1 MKHIILLSLI
11 FILTGCGGGSSGG
24 ESPDANNSSSSASD
38 VNNSSSSASD
48 VNDSSDS
55 GSTSND
61 SAAPLLESITAD
73 PVGDK
78 ITFRFNESIVISG
91 LATTDFEITQDG
103 DSVAISNIAVNG
115 GSVILTVSDLSNSA
129 LQVSYSPSA
138 NPIQDLAGNSTAS
151 FTQMV
156 VSDGYIRGAKVYAD
170 TNGNGI
176 PDESELIPGLTS
188 DALGQLVINGV
199 YGNAEIIIKDGVNV
213 DTGAI
218 NQLKL
223 TAPMGYSVINP
234 LSTLVQKIFASDDS
248 QTIGQ
253 AENTLQEA
261 LGITLAQGKSLSSYD
276 PISDVTENAIANRVA
291 TLQIATVLAIAAA
304 ADAADVSNQS
314 NIEAEALDNMVNIV
328 KATDGKITLN
338 NEIVRQIL
346 SDDNNTILVA
356 DEDITNATSAVVAME
371 TIKNSNFD
379 GGQIDL
385 AAEIARIIQVQAD
398 AIDKVKPAR
407 PTLTIDANQLKI
419 SFDTISTDG
428 TAAVGGDTIQ
438 VLDGNEEVLRYVLTD
453 ADISEG
459 YYSVHLSELPKL
471 DTQLTAKIID
481 IADNKSILSLA
492 SGIDTVPPSLT
503 SATTANFSEL
513 GVVYRAAI
521 DDSTDTVDEITYS
534 ISDTTNYPDEHKGLA
549 QSTVTIPELAEN
561 TQHVYVSSSTKS
573 EDGTQETIVIS
584 YNAED
589 TTTTGLGIRVHFD
602 SSAININGISDIFQ
616 NGLLSEPSDPVAD
629 DDNRDGDTN
638 TDQFVTLAWT
648 SVSGNWPNSAPVDLA
663 TITFDIDEDAI
674 GTSAINFT
682 ASSNA
687 AGFDFD
693 GQTHNLALKTI
704 KLSFDSAS
712 GALTLTSDLDLALL
726 PPFSFIL
733 TATDLA
739 GNKIEQTVTLNY
751 QYADKAGIK
760 RIFDKGQLGPEWD
773 TGIQGYDQDLNWESC
788 SNSSGCPNIDWAVVA
803 DVERGN
809 VLEVTHADTYKT
821 AGLYI
826 MSSNPVDLRN
836 AEIDGVLKLDIKVVS
851 GDRTIRFRPDCIYP
865 CAGAFYSK
873 SISEYNQ
880 WQTVTV
886 AVEDLIP
893 GGVDGNVLDL
903 EIVRSALVMEANSAT
918 KFRIDNAYFD
928 CGEVTTCAGV
938 SDLFVPVDWAATHED
953 PSQGFGNDEIPR
965 EYPGY
970 TMVWTDNFDGDAV
983 DRDNWNFDIGKGT
996 NGWGNGERQY
1006 YRQQNATVDDG
1017 VLIIEAT
1024 KHVPYIDI
1032 GDLTGIQYTSARLVT
1047 RDKMEFKYGR
1057 VDIRA
1062 VVAEGQGMWSAGWM
1076 LGANHSRVG
1085 WPQSGE
1091 IDIFET
1097 IGGQNR
1103 ESKMINN
1110 MFWDPDGLFTQ
1121 ADIVSRGLAE
1131 EFYIESSNSNETF
1144 ANQFHVFSLIWDEDT
1159 IQFEVDGVNTGNDI
1173 NLVGDLAETFRN
1185 PFYLLL
1191 NVAVGGAYP
1200 GYPDETT
1207 SFPDGMLVDY
1217 VRVYQRD
1224 SDGDGIADYALDGE
1238 TTLDESHNDPSN
1250 P

>member
-11 FILTGCGGGSSGG
+11 FILVGCGGGDSGG

-38 VNNSSSSASD
+38 VN
-48 VNDSSDS
+48 DSSDS
-55 GSTSND
+55 GSSASD

-91 LATTDFEITQDG
+91 ETTTDFQITQDG
-103 DSVAISNIAVNG
+103 DSVAISNITVDG

-151 FTQMV
+151 FTQLV

-176 PDESELIPGLTS
+176 PEESELIQGLTS
-188 DALGQLVINGV
+188 DALGQLVINGL
-199 YGNAEIIIKDGVNV
+199 YGNAEIIIKGGVNV

-223 TAPMGYSVINP
+223 TAPVGYSVINP
-234 LSTLVQKIFASDDS
+234 LSTLVQKIFASDDN
-248 QTIGQ
+248 QTIEQ
-253 AENTLQEA
+253 AEISLQEA

-304 ADAADVSNQS
+304 ADVSNQS
-314 NIEAEALDNMVNIV
+314 NIEAEALDNMVTIV

-346 SDDNNTILVA
+346 SDDSDTILVSV
-356 DEDITNATSAVVAME
+356 EDLSDVTSAVVAME
-371 TIKNSNFD
+371 TIKQNPDFGD
-379 GGQIDL
+379 GQIDL
-385 AAEIARIIQVQAD
+385 AAEIAKIIQVQSD

-419 SFDTISTDG
+419 SFDSTLTDG
-428 TAAVGGDTIQ
+428 TAAVAGDTIQ

-459 YYSVHLSELPKL
+459 YYSVYLSKLGEL
-471 DTQLTAKIID
+471 DTQLAAKIID
-481 IADNKSILSLA
+481 IAGNESDLSSA
-492 SGIDTVPPSLT
+492 TGIDTVPPSLT
-503 SATTANFSEL
+503 SATTANFSGL

-534 ISDTTNYPDEHKGLA
+534 ISDTTDYSPEQKGLA

-573 EDGTQETIVIS
+573 EDGTKETVVIS

-602 SSAININGISDIFQ
+602 SSAINVHGVSDLFGQ
-616 NGLLSEPSDPVAD
+616 GLLSPSSDPVAD
-629 DDNRDGDTN
+629 ANNHDGDTN
-638 TDQFVTLAWT
+638 TDQHITLAWA
-648 SVSGNWPNSAPVDLA
+648 SISASNWPGLDGPVDLA
-663 TITFDIDEDAI
+663 TITFDIDQNAT
-674 GTSAINFT
+674 GSSAINFT

-687 AGFDFD
+687 VGFDFD

-733 TATDLA
+733 TASDLA
-739 GNKIEQTVTLNY
+739 GNKSEQTVSLSFK
-751 QYADKAGIK
+751 YADKASII
-760 RIFDKGQLGPEWD
+760 RIFDKGQVGPEWD
-773 TGIQGYDQDLNWESC
+773 TGIQGYDEGNLNWGSC
-788 SNSSGCPNIDWAVVA
+788 SNPSGCPNIDWTVVA
-803 DVERGN
+803 DDERGN
-809 VLEVTHADTYKT
+809 VLEITHAGTDNT
-821 AGLYI
+821 AGLII

-851 GDRTIRFRPDCIYP
+851 GDRNISFRPDCIYP

-873 SISEYNQ
+873 SIDEYNQ
-880 WQTVTV
+880 WQTVSV

-893 GGVDGNVLDL
+893 NGPDGNVLDL
-903 EIVRSALVMEANSAT
+903 EIVRSALVMEADSAT

-928 CGEVTTCAGV
+928 CGEVITCAGV

-953 PSQGFGNDEIPR
+953 PNLGYGNDAIPR

-970 TMVWTDNFDGDAV
+970 TMVWSDNFDGDVV
-983 DRDNWNFDIGKGT
+983 DGDNWDFDLGNGM

-1017 VLIIEAT
+1017 LLIIEAK
-1024 KHVPYIDI
+1024 KHVPYINI
-1032 GDLTGIQYTSARLVT
+1032 GSITGIHYTSARLVT
-1047 RDKMEFKYGR
+1047 RGKMEFKYGR

-1062 VVAEGQGMWSAGWM
+1062 VVAQGQGMWSAGWM
-1076 LGANHSRVG
+1076 LGANHSLVG

-1110 MFWDPDGLFTQ
+1110 MFWDPDGSFTQ

-1173 NLVGDLAETFRN
+1173 NLVGDLADTFRN

-1207 SFPDGMLVDY
+1207 LFPDGMLVDY

-1238 TTLDESHNDPSN
+1238 TTLDESLNDPSN